1 MCVGDQVYVKEID
14 CNRKTMLLLN
24 KADLLSS
31 AARYVNTVSHHSPHQ
46 ESSFSSVQECF
57 FCSLKYYLI
66 FWMPVSLAH
75 CFNSSFTF
83 KFIFKFPLKTYPGLQ
98 FARTSQKHD
107 FFESFK
113 HFSCG
118 TLE

>member
-46 ESSFSSVQECF
+46 ESSFSSVEECF
-57 FCSLKYYLI
+57 FCCSLKCYLV
-66 FWMPVSLAH
+66 FWMPVSL
-75 CFNSSFTF
+75 F
-83 KFIFKFPLKTYPGLQ
+83 
-98 FARTSQKHD
+98 
-107 FFESFK
+107 
-113 HFSCG
+113 
-118 TLE
+118 